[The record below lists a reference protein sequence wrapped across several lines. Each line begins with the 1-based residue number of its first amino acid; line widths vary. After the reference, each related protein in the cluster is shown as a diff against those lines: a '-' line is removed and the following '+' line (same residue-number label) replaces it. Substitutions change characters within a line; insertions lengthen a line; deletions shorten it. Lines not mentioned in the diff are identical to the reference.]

1 MIVYF
6 VNFQMGVHELGLRKS
21 ILKNVENFRTSKRAS
36 VQKEAEAGPSHVN
49 MDKFRNTVT
58 NSL

>member
-1 MIVYF
+1 
-6 VNFQMGVHELGLRKS
+6 MGVHELGLRKS

-36 VQKEAEAGPSHVN
+36 ESVQKEAEASPSHVN

>member
-1 MIVYF
+1 
-6 VNFQMGVHELGLRKS
+6 MGVHELGLRKS

-36 VQKEAEAGPSHVN
+36 VQKEAEASPSHVN

-58 NSL
+58 NSLW

>member
-1 MIVYF
+1 
-6 VNFQMGVHELGLRKS
+6 MGVHELGLRKS

-58 NSL
+58 NSLWYIVNQ